1 MNERWTKL
9 LEVPSRTLFS
19 KLISTVRR
27 SWTCSFMFCSCF
39 VRSWMI
45 FTVFVSTVHP
55 HTNERNKPLLVVHRS
70 SSFMFG
76 RTNVRSSELCIGFDV
91 DNFRIHMGDVMDQE
105 ITTVRCPIIFS
116 FCDITILRFTFYT
129 QNDENG
135 NFISMASVFHQ
146 NLIIDSDSA
155 HFFKLLCLFRYF
167 LTFPHFGIFRSP
179 GTEKSKN
186 HTLLKYKKKTRNIS
200 QQLSYSLICSGSSL
214 VWISTAL

>member
-1 MNERWTKL
+1 MC
-9 LEVPSRTLFS
+9 SRTVFS
-19 KLISTVRR
+19 KLISIVRR

-135 NFISMASVFHQ
+135 NFTENFISMASVFHHNLMSWCLIHVVGVSFMSWTILTVNDDFSHDVSIYELQMEIQ
-146 NLIIDSDSA
+146 NCDL
-155 HFFKLLCLFRYF
+155 
-167 LTFPHFGIFRSP
+167 
-179 GTEKSKN
+179 
-186 HTLLKYKKKTRNIS
+186 
-200 QQLSYSLICSGSSL
+200 
-214 VWISTAL
+214 